1 MQPHAPKV
9 AGTSPDGHFPPLRT
23 THTCTEAQ
31 ARAPSSAAS
40 QITLLHIT
48 LLNLDI
54 K

>member
-1 MQPHAPKV
+1 MQPQAPKV
-9 AGTSPDGHFPPLRT
+9 PGTAPEGPFPPLRT
-23 THTCTEAQ
+23 THACTEAQ
-31 ARAPSSAAS
+31 ARAESPS